1 MSESPSSQQGKNGGI
16 PVHGIDSKV
25 FECGTTTLFSFALT
39 ETTPSQ
45 HRLFGSEVIQ
55 RVVGCSVSHSTMT
68 VGRDCCRRIW
78 EVMMYL
84 NNSFSSSITFASHS
98 IGFNDDEANVAFSVL
113 ETIRGVMGVVLV
125 KDDILRLVRAQ
136 FGTIG
141 SQIRT
146 AVVSSGSQYS
156 KTSVEQ
162 MNELDPIVL
171 GGDGL
176 TATTCSQLSE
186 VSIYS
191 DSGSTA
197 DSSLFCGERTQ
208 PCLSIELGFLRLSQG
223 AINMKGSSLT
233 IQTSSFRRNN
243 RCSEE
248 ERQLRSQHHST
259 VADDSETPTDATDED
274 EVSITTLKAKKK
286 RKMETSWMDE
296 LFESTDIQMWSTVP
310 NKKPVEPLAGT
321 PTKHTHSGKS
331 SPRTQ
336 SSQSTRSS
344 SPTREEL
351 MIMFP
356 ERRLLDHPIV
366 ISSMSLCPARI
377 RLEIISHFP
386 NSVVCVRPAFEYDC
400 TLMDLLVD
408 NLQAKPAQP
417 TDSIQI
423 PVFTAL

>member
-1 MSESPSSQQGKNGGI
+1 
-16 PVHGIDSKV
+16 
-25 FECGTTTLFSFALT
+25 
-39 ETTPSQ
+39 
-45 HRLFGSEVIQ
+45 
-55 RVVGCSVSHSTMT
+55 
-68 VGRDCCRRIW
+68 
-78 EVMMYL
+78 
-84 NNSFSSSITFASHS
+84 
-98 IGFNDDEANVAFSVL
+98 
-113 ETIRGVMGVVLV
+113 
-125 KDDILRLVRAQ
+125 
-136 FGTIG
+136 
-141 SQIRT
+141 
-146 AVVSSGSQYS
+146 
-156 KTSVEQ
+156 
-162 MNELDPIVL
+162 
-171 GGDGL
+171 
-176 TATTCSQLSE
+176 
-186 VSIYS
+186 
-191 DSGSTA
+191 
-197 DSSLFCGERTQ
+197 
-208 PCLSIELGFLRLSQG
+208 
-223 AINMKGSSLT
+223 MKGSSLT

-386 NSVVCVRPAFEYDC
+386 NSVWISRRRI
-400 TLMDLLVD
+400 VD
-408 NLQAKPAQP
+408 NIVRTTLAHPHTNNHLPKNPRRSSVSARPSNMTAHLWTFSLITFKQSQRSP
-417 TDSIQI
+417 QI
-423 PVFTAL
+423 RFKFLFSPLSDHQRRRLHVGW